1 MIAPTMVE
9 QMMLAQIRSFTL
21 FGEPLVTAGWA
32 RVLVVALAY
41 VLTLGLSGVLV
52 RFFVLPSSTVCAWPP
67 RDKPAPECGWPRF
80 DPSVVIG
87 KCENIVTVTLVL
99 TGQIAGLALIFAA
112 KSLVRSE
119 AIKRDPGFYLGG
131 TMVNLVWGLVV
142 AMLARVVL
150 G

>member
-1 MIAPTMVE
+1 MIAQLSAMD
-9 QMMLAQIRSFTL
+9 L
-21 FGEPLVTAGWA
+21 FGGPIVTAEWA
-32 RVLVVALAY
+32 RVLVVLLAY
-41 VLTLGLSGVLV
+41 AVTMSLSGLLV
-52 RFFVLPSSTVCAWPP
+52 RFFVLPPGAASVWPP
-67 RDKPAPECGWPRF
+67 ETAATPEHGWSRF

-99 TGQIAGLALIFAA
+99 TGQVAGLALIFAA

-131 TMVNLVWGLVV
+131 TMVNLVWGLMV
-142 AMLARVVL
+142 ATVARVLL